1 MKSYRYRVIPEVA
14 LEFYRENGMTV
25 TFDESLMNGELIIT
39 APDQETADSIRKT
52 FTDIRMWDAAP
63 AADPDLNF

>member
-1 MKSYRYRVIPEVA
+1 MNVYKFKLRPGVA

-39 APDQETADSIRKT
+39 APDQETADKIRMT
-52 FTDIRMWDAAP
+52 CTDIRMWDVVP
-63 AADPDLNF
+63 AADPNF